1 MDFGFVIENFDV
13 NLDPNK
19 LIYTAKMVE
28 NSGFESIWTVDHV
41 MQPIGGRNQIYD
53 RISEVLVT
61 LAFLAGLT
69 KKIKLG
75 VSTLVLPLR
84 HPVMAAKQLAT
95 LDYLTNGRLVI
106 TFGVGWN
113 EKEFSFLG
121 QKFRNRG
128 KRFDEALQVV
138 KALWNGETSFFGKYY
153 SFENA
158 SFHPIRKELA
168 ELPLIIAGGPHYG
181 PLRAVK
187 YGDGWH
193 PNGMSG
199 KEMTEALVPFKDEL
213 KDKNF
218 ILSIHQFI
226 YKNTDLEEIVNEY
239 KECGIS
245 RVVFDLTRTDI
256 KNEERPEFFNKLCD
270 FVKNW

>member
-1 MDFGFVIENFDV
+1 MNFGFVIENFDV

-19 LIYTAKMVE
+19 LINIAKMVE

-41 MQPIGGRNQIYD
+41 MQPIGGRNPIYD

-121 QKFRNRG
+121 KKFRNRG
-128 KRFDEALQVV
+128 RRFDEALQIVR
-138 KALWNGETSFFGKYY
+138 ALWNGETSYFGKYY

-158 SFHPIRKELA
+158 SFHPIRKEIA
-168 ELPLIIAGGPHYG
+168 ELPLIIAGSAPYAL
-181 PLRAVK
+181 PRALK

-193 PNGMSG
+193 PNRMSG
-199 KEMTEALVPFKDEL
+199 KEMTEALIPFKDEL

-218 ILSIHQFI
+218 VLSVHTFI

-256 KNEERPEFFNKLCD
+256 KIEERPEFFNKLCD
-270 FVKNW
+270 FVKNY